1 MSFIDLD
8 PAVIY
13 YLLFVSFFQLIIMTK
28 IKPVIKFYIFYLF
41 LLTFSS
47 NSRSL
52 ELNMDRYY
60 LHYLTTVQIIDT
72 EKYHFIKI
80 Q

>member
-52 ELNMDRYY
+52 ELNIDRYY